1 MDYLL
6 VVALPNDPELA
17 AWLGKKN
24 GENGITFY
32 NRREGE
38 SVLTILAPS
47 DLEGKFYAIG
57 EVLTLAEAVIIS
69 TKNVD
74 ATFGEAVIA
83 ASLLKK
89 KVLLTKDNDVSGII
103 GKLGLEHELVEK
115 EEILPKL
122 SGMASGKKTDGNS
135 IIDIDKSFP
144 VKGVGTVLLGISM
157 SGTVRKHDEL
167 VTSQGKKLQVRS
179 IQVQDEDR
187 DSATPGARVGLA
199 VKGVDD
205 TDIERG
211 EVLAKERIGMVEELT
226 AKLSFNPLG
235 SDFSEDTQYTMV
247 SGFGVAPCKISKNGS
262 DYKIRLG
269 KPMQVRSSFI
279 ILRDKKPRVLCAG
292 TAP

>member
-1 MDYLL
+1 MGYL

-24 GENGITFY
+24 GENGIVFY
-32 NRREGE
+32 NRREGG
-38 SVLTILAPS
+38 SVLTILAPA
-47 DLEGKFYAIG
+47 DLNGKFYALG
-57 EVLTLAEAVIIS
+57 EVLTIADVAVIS
-69 TKNVD
+69 TKSVNAD
-74 ATFGEAVIA
+74 FGEAVIA

-89 KVLLTKDNDVSGII
+89 KVLFTKDNDVSGIV
-103 GKLGLEHELVEK
+103 GRLGLDYELVEK

-122 SGMASGKKTDGNS
+122 SEIASGKKVDGNP
-135 IIDIDKSFP
+135 IIDIDKAFP
-144 VKGVGTVLLGISM
+144 VKGVGTVLLGVVAG
-157 SGTVRKHDEL
+157 GTVNKHDEL

-187 DSATPGARVGLA
+187 GSATAGARVGLA

-205 TDIERG
+205 TDVGKG
-211 EVLAKERIGMVEELT
+211 EALAKERIGMVEELT

-247 SGFGVAPCKISKNGS
+247 SGFGVAPCKISKDGS